1 MKSSYR
7 LYIVI
12 SVLLHLL
19 LLGALS
25 LSMLWP
31 KSESKPAAMQP
42 LIQAKAVSSEV
53 VKQQEKH
60 LQDQRKK
67 RKQQEAKRLAEI
79 KKQQQQIRQKK
90 QAEQKRLKQ
99 LQIKRQREAAARK
112 KAELERQLAQR
123 KAKAEKA
130 RKAQEEAKRKAEA
143 ERKAKA
149 EAKRKAKAEA
159 ERKAAAERKAK
170 AEAAR
175 KKAEALK
182 RKQEA
187 EQQILNDMKA
197 EQAARAQAKRQRQIQ
212 TEIQKY
218 QAMITSAIQQNVII
232 DDSLKGTTCKLTVK
246 LARSGFIVS
255 VGQATGDPRA
265 CQAAKTAVYKT
276 GSVPVSADQDVFA
289 KMKVLNITLKPG
301 G

>member
-149 EAKRKAKAEA
+149 EAKRKAKA
-159 ERKAAAERKAK
+159 AAER
-170 AEAAR
+170 
-175 KKAEALK
+175 KAEALK

-187 EQQILNDMKA
+187 EQQMLNDMKA